1 MQKGELMTLELKDAT
16 FELNDGVAR
25 FTLNRPEALNALS
38 EQMRVDFRA
47 MLDFVERNDEV
58 SVLIIGGEGRAFCA
72 GGDVKRMQAR
82 QGTTPG
88 YKSRDSV
95 LEMHGWL
102 QRLHNLDCPVI
113 AAVNGLA
120 FGGGFALALV
130 ADFVIAS
137 TNAKFSSVF
146 GRIGLIPDMAL
157 LYTLPRLLGMQK
169 AKEIMYTARS
179 IGVQEA
185 QALGLVLAVHAPE
198 ALDDEVDAFARR
210 LAKGSKAAMGV
221 TKQLVNRSLE
231 SDYQTMARYEADGQA
246 LMFDTDFHR
255 EAVDRFVG
263 KQPSRYNWDEL
274 THGND

>member
-1 MQKGELMTLELKDAT
+1 MTLELKDAT
-16 FELNDGVAR
+16 FELDNGVAR
-25 FTLNRPEALNALS
+25 FMMNRPEALNALS
-38 EQMRVDFRA
+38 ENMRADFRA
-47 MLDFVERNDEV
+47 MLDFVERNDDV
-58 SVLIIGGEGRAFCA
+58 SVLVIGGEGRAFCA
-72 GGDVKRMQAR
+72 GGDVKRMQGR
-82 QGTTPG
+82 QSSTPA
-88 YKSRDSV
+88 YKSRDGV
-95 LEMHGWL
+95 LELHGWL

-137 TNAKFSSVF
+137 TNAKFSAVF

-157 LYTLPRLLGMQK
+157 LYTLPRILGMQK
-169 AKEIMYTARS
+169 AKELMYTARS

-185 QALGLVLAVHAPE
+185 QALGLVLSVHAPGELDE
-198 ALDDEVDAFARR
+198 AVDAFARR

-246 LMFDTDFHR
+246 LMFDTAFHR
-255 EAVDRFVG
+255 DAVERFVN
-263 KQPSRYNWDEL
+263 KQPSRYNWDEFAD
-274 THGND
+274 GND